1 MSQVPL
7 VVSLQAND
15 AHVSGS
21 VGIRSALQAHLPI
34 AIRMIAN
41 SEAVLEAAE
50 PSNDRRPARRAANGA
65 SGIKLEVRT

>member
-21 VGIRSALQAHLPI
+21 VGIRAALNANSPI
-34 AIRMIAN
+34 AVSMIAH
-41 SEAVLEAAE
+41 SVAALEAAE
-50 PSNDRRPARRAANGA
+50 HSKSARRVAQGA
-65 SGIKLEVRT
+65 SGIRLEVRT